1 MSVTIETIKSLRR
14 QTGSGVMEVK
24 RALQEA
30 GGNVEEAKKILA
42 ARGLAKAQTKSERA
56 AVDGLIAAYI
66 HATGKIGAMIELFC
80 ETDFVARTDDFSHL
94 AKELAMQIAATN
106 PADQEELL
114 PQEYI
119 RDPSRT
125 VQALI
130 SETIAKVGEN
140 IKVGRFIRFEM

>member
-1 MSVTIETIKSLRR
+1 MSVTIETIKSLRQ
-14 QTGSGVMEVK
+14 QTGAGVMEVK
-24 RALQEA
+24 RALQEV